1 MDRLSFFRGNRERA
15 ARLQLFPG
23 RFPPPFPFPF
33 TEKIWNHPFADLLR
47 GRFSIEAFQNV
58 SNQRNRIVF
67 GQFLGRRE
75 IACLAREKMFRR
87 NYGEIFGGVL
97 QLHRVPLF
105 AGEIDHDLIE
115 KKIPFGDT
123 TEPPTF
129 VQAKRPGLER
139 IELLSCF

>member
-1 MDRLSFFRGNRERA
+1 MFRTNATGSSLASFLVA
-15 ARLQLFPG
+15 
-23 RFPPPFPFPF
+23 
-33 TEKIWNHPFADLLR
+33 
-47 GRFSIEAFQNV
+47 
-58 SNQRNRIVF
+58 
-67 GQFLGRRE
+67 E

-87 NYGEIFGGVL
+87 NYDQIFGGVL

-115 KKIPFGDT
+115 KEIPFGDA

-129 VQAKRPGLER
+129 VQARRPRLER